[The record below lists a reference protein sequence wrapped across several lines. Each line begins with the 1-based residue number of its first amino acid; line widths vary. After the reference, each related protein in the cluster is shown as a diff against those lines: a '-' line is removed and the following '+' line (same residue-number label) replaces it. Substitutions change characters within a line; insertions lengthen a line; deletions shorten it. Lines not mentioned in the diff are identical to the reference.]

1 MNFPNDIEEKL
12 GFTEIR
18 DLVVK
23 ACRSQGGKE
32 LAAKLSFSTN
42 YKIVTIWVNQVVQ
55 YKQLIESGSQPV
67 ITQIDVR
74 PFLDKLAEKH
84 SVLQVEELVDIRSLC
99 NDVEEL
105 LSFFE
110 GEKAG
115 LTFLTDLVKDFE
127 KPTAIIKSISTAFDE
142 YGNWKKNAS
151 RKLAGLLDEIEANK
165 REAYSIIQRIYSN
178 ASGKKWTAETEIT
191 VKEGR
196 LVIPIFAEHK
206 RKLKGIMHDE
216 SGGGN
221 ILYIEPIEVLE
232 ASNRQKEL
240 ELERDREMQ
249 RILKSITDDIRVY
262 LTDLKG
268 FSQRMAVFD
277 LIRAKAELAVQLN
290 ADLPVVVKSSDCSI
304 KNMFHPLLLLA
315 NKEKKKDTVPMDLAL
330 SEEQRL
336 IIISGPNAG
345 GKSVTIKSLALNQ
358 FMLQCGLLP
367 CCDPESELGFY
378 KQMFVDIGDN
388 QSIDNDL
395 SSYSS
400 HLTAMKHFLAKSNAG
415 TLMIIDEI
423 GSGTD
428 PNFGGAMAEA
438 VLIELN
444 KKQPRGA
451 VTTHFGSVKS
461 LAKKEEGMINASML
475 YDAKKLQ
482 PLYRLAL
489 GKPGS
494 SFALEVA
501 QNIGLPKRII
511 SAARKRSNI
520 KQQRTDELLATLE
533 VERKELAQRD
543 AELKDQEAYVNTLKT
558 EYQALKSSVE
568 KSKKDIIE
576 SAEQKAVALI
586 DGANAEIEK
595 TIKTIKET
603 KADKS
608 KTKSARANLSKTRDN
623 ILGKNT
629 GQAQEKPEPVKL
641 TVGMEVKIPNSSS
654 RGEIV
659 EIRKDKAVVVA
670 GIMKSTYLLADLK
683 PVLAKQK
690 ASKQKVSVGFVSRQ
704 QNFAMEMDVRGM
716 RANDAI
722 KEIDRW
728 IDDAVVIGA
737 NNLRLIHGKGDGILK
752 KVIRDYYHNSGIVKR
767 IRYEDVRLGGEG
779 VSIIELA

>member
-1 MNFPNDIEEKL
+1 MNYPNDIEEKL
-12 GFTEIR
+12 GFDEIR

-23 ACRSQGGKE
+23 ACRSRAGKE
-32 LAAKLSFSTN
+32 LAQKLSFSSN
-42 YKIVTIWVNQVVQ
+42 YKIVTIWLNQAVQ
-55 YKQLIESGSQPV
+55 YKQLIESGNQPV

-74 PFLDKLAEKH
+74 PFLEKLAEKH
-84 SVLQVEELVDIRSLC
+84 SVLNVEELVDIRSLC
-99 NDVEEL
+99 TDVEEL
-105 LSFFE
+105 LTFFE
-110 GEKAG
+110 GDKAS
-115 LTFLTDLVKDFE
+115 LTFLTDLIKDFE
-127 KPTAIIKSISTAFDE
+127 KPTDIIRSISSAFDE
-142 YGNWKKNAS
+142 FGNWKKNAS
-151 RKLAGLLDEIEANK
+151 RKLAALLEEIESNK
-165 REAYSIIQRIYSN
+165 REAYSIIQRIYNN

-206 RKLKGIMHDE
+206 RKVKGIMHDE

-240 ELERDREMQ
+240 ELDRDREMQ
-249 RILKSITDDIRVY
+249 RILKSITEDIRVY

-277 LIRAKAELAVQLN
+277 LIRAKAELAVQIQ
-290 ADLPVVVKSSDCSI
+290 ADLPIVIQSSDCTV
-304 KNMFHPLLLLA
+304 KNMYHPLLLLA
-315 NKEKKKDTVPMDLAL
+315 NKDKKKETVPMNLAL
-330 SEEQRL
+330 NEEQRF

-358 FMLQCGLLP
+358 YMVQSGLLP

-400 HLTAMKHFLAKSNAG
+400 HLTAMKHFLAKSNPS
-415 TLMIIDEI
+415 TLLIIDEI
-423 GSGTD
+423 GTGTD

-444 KKQPRGA
+444 KKKPRGA
-451 VTTHFGSVKS
+451 ITTHFGNVKS
-461 LAKKEEGMINASML
+461 LAKKQEGMINASML

-482 PLYRLAL
+482 PLYQLAV

-511 SAARKRSNI
+511 STARQRSNI
-520 KQQRTDELLATLE
+520 KQQKTDELLATLE
-533 VERKELAQRD
+533 VERKELDQRD
-543 AELKDQEAYVNTLKT
+543 LELKEQEAYISTLKS
-558 EYQALKSSVE
+558 EYQALKKSIE
-568 KSKKDIIE
+568 KNRKEIIE
-576 SAEQKAVALI
+576 SAEHKAVALI
-586 DGANAEIEK
+586 EGANAEIEK
-595 TIKTIKET
+595 TIKTIREA
-603 KADKS
+603 KADKT
-608 KTKSARANLSKTRDN
+608 KTKSARTKLEKSKER
-623 ILGKNT
+623 IIGKT
-629 GQAQEKPEPVKL
+629 DEQPETSPEKVKL

-670 GIMKSTYLLADLK
+670 GIMKSTYSLRDLK
-683 PVLAKQK
+683 PVQSKKK
-690 ASKQKVSVGFVSRQ
+690 AAKQKVSVGFVSRQ
-704 QNFAMEMDVRGM
+704 QHFAIEMDVRGM
-716 RANDAI
+716 RANEAI